1 MFIVVDVNLNFCCA
15 CFWSFVELEAKEQVM
30 EGMRLALSE
39 QEDTQE
45 QMEQVLEE
53 KLNLIQELSSGK
65 KQEVKRRQ
73 VLVVRGSRRLS
84 YGHWLR
90 FSLL

>member
-1 MFIVVDVNLNFCCA
+1 
-15 CFWSFVELEAKEQVM
+15 M
-30 EGMRLALSE
+30 EGMRLTLSE
-39 QEDTQE
+39 QEDTRE

-73 VLVVRGSRRLS
+73 VLVVQRKSKALFWTLQQLIS
-84 YGHWLR
+84 FDL
-90 FSLL
+90 

>member
-1 MFIVVDVNLNFCCA
+1 
-15 CFWSFVELEAKEQVM
+15 M

-73 VLVVRGSRRLS
+73 VLVAGGSQRLS